1 MESQTTDLAKE
12 IERLEEELVERH
24 QSLAELKRQL
34 PRDPVTDYVLASQ
47 DGPVKLSDL
56 FRGKPDLI
64 VIHNMGKG
72 CRYCTLWAD
81 GFNGVWK
88 HIADRAGFVV
98 CSPDSPETQREFA
111 KSRGWQFPMISGSG
125 SSFIQDM
132 GFRGEKSWNPGVS
145 TFQRTPNGGIVR
157 VARAEFGPFDP
168 FCGVWHLIALL
179 GDGVQKW
186 EPKYQYE

>member
-1 MESQTTDLAKE
+1 MKTEATNLSKE
-12 IERLEEELVERH
+12 IERLEEELVERS
-24 QSLAELKRQL
+24 QALAALKRQL
-34 PRDPVTDYVLASQ
+34 PREAVADYILSGWE
-47 DGPVKLSDL
+47 GPAKLSEY

-88 HIADRAGFVV
+88 HLADRAGFVV
-98 CSPDSPETQREFA
+98 CSPDSPDIQREFA
-111 KSRGWQFPMISGSG
+111 RSRGWQFPMVSGSG
-125 SSFIQDM
+125 STFIQDM

-145 TFQRTPNGGIVR
+145 TFQRTADGGIVR
-157 VARAEFGPFDP
+157 VAKAGFGPFDP
-168 FCGVWHLIALL
+168 FCAVWHLIALL

-186 EPKYQYE
+186 EPQYRYE